1 MEEPSVHK
9 QQWRPEPSMRLAR
22 TVENWKRRGAK
33 PIYYVLLSALEIE
46 FLFWKNVPATYNL
59 L

>member
-1 MEEPSVHK
+1 
-9 QQWRPEPSMRLAR
+9 MRLAR